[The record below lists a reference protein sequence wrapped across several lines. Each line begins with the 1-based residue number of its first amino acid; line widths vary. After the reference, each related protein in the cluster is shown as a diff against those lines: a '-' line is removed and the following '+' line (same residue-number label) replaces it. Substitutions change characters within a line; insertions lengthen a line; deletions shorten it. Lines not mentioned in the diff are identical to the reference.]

1 MGRDGLSSAEE
12 FFLGLIF
19 GGIWALG
26 TVIVLLRLGAL
37 LVLWRMLPP
46 TLWRTYELIVY
57 AIGAVIDLAIAM
69 YITSKG

>member
-1 MGRDGLSSAEE
+1 MSTAEE
-12 FFLGLIF
+12 FFLGMIF

-26 TVIVLLRLGAL
+26 TVVVLLRLGAI
-37 LVLWRMLPP
+37 LVANHVLPS

-57 AIGAVIDLAIAM
+57 AIGVVMDLAIAI

>member
-26 TVIVLLRLGAL
+26 TVIVLLRLGAI
-37 LVLWRMLPP
+37 LVASHVLPP

-57 AIGAVIDLAIAM
+57 AIGVVMDLAIAI

>member
-1 MGRDGLSSAEE
+1 VGRYRLSPIEL
-12 FFLGLIF
+12 FIVGLIY

-26 TVIVLLRLGAL
+26 TVIVLLRLGHL

-57 AIGAVIDLAIAM
+57 ANGVVMDLAIAI

>member
-1 MGRDGLSSAEE
+1 M
-12 FFLGLIF
+12 IF

-26 TVIVLLRLGAL
+26 TVIVLLRLGAI
-37 LVLWRMLPP
+37 LVINHVLPS

-57 AIGAVIDLAIAM
+57 AIGMIIDLAIAI